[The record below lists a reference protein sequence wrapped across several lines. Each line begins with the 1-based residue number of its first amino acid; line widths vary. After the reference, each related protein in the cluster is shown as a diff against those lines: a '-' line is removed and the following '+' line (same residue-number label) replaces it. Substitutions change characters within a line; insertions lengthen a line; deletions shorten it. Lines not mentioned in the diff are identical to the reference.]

1 MTNEKTNRRERIRV
15 YKGQNREGLD
25 KRGYVRER
33 SYDSEGVERERN
45 YNVYDGQGSEYRKR
59 YDRNSQDGDTGRAGG
74 GYERRPGRQGFRN
87 NNDRNNN
94 RYGQNRYQQGFNDK
108 RDDRMKQQRYVDG
121 NKFSYSDF
129 EGESR
134 NPVDGNVAGG
144 HNSYRSNV
152 RRPSFGGRNQQNKR
166 PGRTTDYDPNAKYSK
181 KKQIIYKELNV
192 NPDEPI
198 RLNKYIANSGIC
210 SRREADELIQSGAI
224 SVNGEVITELGVK
237 VKRSDVV
244 KFHERVVTP
253 ESKVYILLNKP
264 KNYVTTSEDPEERNT
279 VLDLVKDAC
288 SERVYPVG
296 RLDRNTTG
304 VLLLTNDG
312 ELASKLTHPK
322 FLKKK
327 IYSVKLDKPITP
339 EDMQKLRDGITL
351 EDGDMKVDNIDYVN
365 DEDKD
370 KVGVEIHSGKNRI
383 VRRLF
388 EAVGYHVKQLDRVFF
403 AGLTKKNLKRG
414 SWRFLTQKE
423 VNMLKMGAFE

>member
-94 RYGQNRYQQGFNDK
+94 RYGQNRYQQGFNDR

-152 RRPSFGGRNQQNKR
+152 RRPSFGGRNQ
-166 PGRTTDYDPNAKYSK
+166 
-181 KKQIIYKELNV
+181 
-192 NPDEPI
+192 
-198 RLNKYIANSGIC
+198 
-210 SRREADELIQSGAI
+210 
-224 SVNGEVITELGVK
+224 
-237 VKRSDVV
+237 
-244 KFHERVVTP
+244 
-253 ESKVYILLNKP
+253 
-264 KNYVTTSEDPEERNT
+264 
-279 VLDLVKDAC
+279 
-288 SERVYPVG
+288 
-296 RLDRNTTG
+296 
-304 VLLLTNDG
+304 
-312 ELASKLTHPK
+312 
-322 FLKKK
+322 
-327 IYSVKLDKPITP
+327 
-339 EDMQKLRDGITL
+339 
-351 EDGDMKVDNIDYVN
+351 
-365 DEDKD
+365 
-370 KVGVEIHSGKNRI
+370 
-383 VRRLF
+383 
-388 EAVGYHVKQLDRVFF
+388 
-403 AGLTKKNLKRG
+403 
-414 SWRFLTQKE
+414 
-423 VNMLKMGAFE
+423 